1 MARKDN
7 PTPAED
13 THEEPETTPS
23 APESS
28 SFSIADGPAK
38 DRDAAEVIPADGPD
52 SFAYS
57 DGIHPGEYV
66 KEGST
71 YHYREV

>member
-13 THEEPETTPS
+13 THEAPS
-23 APESS
+23 DSLT
-28 SFSIADGPAK
+28 IADGPAEG
-38 DRDAAEVIPADGPD
+38 RDVAEVIPADAPD

-57 DGIHPGEYV
+57 DGIYPGEYV
-66 KEGST
+66 KNGST
-71 YHYREV
+71 YTYSHREV